1 MVIVLYTV
9 ENFEFGDIDDNHIGV
24 DVNSLISNASKTAG
38 YYTSDGEF
46 HNLSL
51 SSGEP
56 MQVWVDYDSKRTI
69 LNVTIA
75 PYYLSSAKPHRP
87 LLS

>member
-1 MVIVLYTV
+1 MVIELYTV

-51 SSGEP
+51 SSG
-56 MQVWVDYDSKRTI
+56 QWGTDAGVGG
-69 LNVTIA
+69 L
-75 PYYLSSAKPHRP
+75 
-87 LLS
+87 